1 MKSASFRLYLF
12 AFLIACAFSSTFAQP
27 PSFEP
32 IKNVSNNQIV
42 NNLSGTTLS
51 VVSDG
56 YGQHIVGIY
65 LESGQNKVKH
75 FLIDNDG
82 FEIPEKQYTFTVAA
96 EFPVV
101 TSFSG
106 KLRVTMK
113 VGSEIQIFQSLDGGA
128 SWALLGS
135 RNPLTN
141 IFDLDAYS
149 DVLGTHVVWS
159 TAQSSNGSEE
169 IWYVRYGDVLNDFTG
184 LFNVTNLPSPSRG

>member
-12 AFLIACAFSSTFAQP
+12 AFLIACVFGSSLAQP

-42 NNLSGTTLS
+42 NNLFETTLS

-82 FEIPEKQYTFTVAA
+82 IEIPEKQYTFTVAG

-101 TSFSG
+101 TSFEG

-113 VGSEIQIFQSLDGGA
+113 VGSEIQVFQSLDGGA
-128 SWALLGS
+128 SWSLL
-135 RNPLTN
+135 RNTNPGTN
-141 IFDLDAYS
+141 IFDIDAYS
-149 DVLGTHVVWS
+149 DVYGTHVVWC
-159 TAQSSNGSEE
+159 TAQTSGNDEVWYMRLPTE
-169 IWYVRYGDVLNDFTG
+169 IVPFSVG
-184 LFNVTNLPSPSRG
+184 NLSAMLL